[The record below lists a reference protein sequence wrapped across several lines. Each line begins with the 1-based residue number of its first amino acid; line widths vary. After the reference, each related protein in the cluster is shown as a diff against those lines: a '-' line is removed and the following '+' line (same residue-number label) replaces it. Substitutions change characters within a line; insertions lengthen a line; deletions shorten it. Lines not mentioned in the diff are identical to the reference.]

1 MVQHRDPWEQQDGET
16 ATLFNAFSIYRN
28 LGLKRKLT
36 EVAKELDISYQTVC
50 RWSSEWGWRER
61 VTAWDREMDREAR
74 ERLKLEQG
82 VTAAR
87 HFDVAN
93 KMLDL
98 VEMKVDDLFADDKWK
113 SLQPRDVKEW
123 LAVLTPIQRLSM
135 DMATSISESRES
147 DAQDA
152 NDALR
157 ELLANPDA
165 AQKAAELG
173 EMLVS
178 EYTRSEPTQP
188 RTTGAHLY
196 VVESDQPRD
205 ETE

>member
-1 MVQHRDPWEQQDGET
+1 MVHRDPWEQQDGES
-16 ATLFNAFSIYRN
+16 AALFNAFSTYRN
-28 LGLKRKLT
+28 FGLKRKLRM
-36 EVAKELDISYQTVC
+36 VADELNISINTVQ

-135 DMATSISESRES
+135 DMATHINENREGE
-147 DAQDA
+147 AQDA
-152 NDALR
+152 NDTLR
-157 ELLANPDA
+157 ALLANPDA
-165 AQKAAELG
+165 AQKVAELG
-173 EMLVS
+173 EMVVS
-178 EYTRSEPTQP
+178 EHTRPESTQP
-188 RTTGAHLY
+188 RAAGTHLY
-196 VVESDQPRD
+196 VVESDQPGD